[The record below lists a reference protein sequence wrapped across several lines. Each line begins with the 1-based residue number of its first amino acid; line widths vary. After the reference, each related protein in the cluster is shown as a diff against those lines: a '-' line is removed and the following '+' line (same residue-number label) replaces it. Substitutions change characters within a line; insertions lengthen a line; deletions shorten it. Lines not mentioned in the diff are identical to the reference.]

1 MSYKRVSFYQVGTL
15 SKRVSSKK
23 FLKMFLT
30 YIHKVCTM
38 EELIQV
44 RLNDVSE
51 QKKERKKSVI
61 EYDWKTLS

>member
-1 MSYKRVSFYQVGTL
+1 MKKVEHNVLQRVKFLSVGTL

-51 QKKERKKSVI
+51 QKKEEKSVI
-61 EYDWKTLS
+61 EYD

>member
-1 MSYKRVSFYQVGTL
+1 
-15 SKRVSSKK
+15 
-23 FLKMFLT
+23 MFLT

-51 QKKERKKSVI
+51 QKKERKKYVI
-61 EYDWKTLS
+61 EYDWKTLG